1 MASSAP
7 ASWSEKPAIVSE
19 AERTAAEAEERARE
33 LEAASELRAL
43 LGLPP
48 PAAEGEE
55 DSVALLLCA
64 MAPGRPV
71 SFDELNAHAATIR
84 ELDAARHARNAT
96 TAVPAQV
103 RS

>member
-1 MASSAP
+1 MVADDAGGLATVPNAS
-7 ASWSEKPAIVSE
+7 
-19 AERTAAEAEERARE
+19 ERARE